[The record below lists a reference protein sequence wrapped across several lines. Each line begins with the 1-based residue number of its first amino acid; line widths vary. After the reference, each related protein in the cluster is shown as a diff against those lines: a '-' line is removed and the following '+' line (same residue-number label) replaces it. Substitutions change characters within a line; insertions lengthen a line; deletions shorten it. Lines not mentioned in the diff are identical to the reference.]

1 MSSQP
6 NRIDLEA
13 LLAQALAPVDPPEH
27 LMSDLEDRLNR
38 ISGIAA
44 DELDAWEAGAFH
56 DPRTWVRPAAA
67 LAVGTV
73 AAGAAAVLGVRR
85 QRSRQQAAA
94 TGPVV
99 FARKAIDTIGNEV
112 TRRLGS

>member
-1 MSSQP
+1 MLSGLGRKRFGSSAKVIVP
-6 NRIDLEA
+6 GGDGLPSSKR
-13 LLAQALAPVDPPEH
+13 
-27 LMSDLEDRLNR
+27 ED
-38 ISGIAA
+38 SGSAA
-44 DELDAWEAGAFH
+44 
-56 DPRTWVRPAAA
+56 
-67 LAVGTV
+67 

>member
-6 NRIDLEA
+6 NPIDLEA
-13 LLAQALAPVDPPEH
+13 LLAKALKPVDPPEY
-27 LMSDLEDRLNR
+27 LLGDLEERLNR

-67 LAVGTV
+67 LAVGTA

-85 QRSRQQAAA
+85 QRSRQQNAPA
-94 TGPVV
+94 GPVV
-99 FARKAIDTIGNEV
+99 FARKALDTIGSEV
-112 TRRLGS
+112 TRRFGS

>member
-6 NRIDLEA
+6 NPIDVEA
-13 LLAQALAPVDPPEH
+13 LLAQAFAPVDPPEH
-27 LMSDLEDRLNR
+27 LVSDLEVRLNR
-38 ISGIAA
+38 ISVLAA
-44 DELDAWEAGAFH
+44 DQIDAWEAGA
-56 DPRTWVRPAAA
+56 WVRPATA
-67 LAVGTV
+67 LAVGTA

-94 TGPVV
+94 AGPVV
-99 FARKAIDTIGNEV
+99 FARKAIETIGSEV

>member
-27 LMSDLEDRLNR
+27 LIGELEDRLNR

-73 AAGAAAVLGVRR
+73 AAGAAAALGVRR

-94 TGPVV
+94 AGPVV
-99 FARKAIDTIGNEV
+99 FARKAIDTIGSEV